1 MAIFLQLRIYAGKD
15 ITGIIQDSG
24 NTHLVGFSLPSSS
37 VSAYHTT
44 AKSDFWLYVA
54 YVLSTFVL
62 YASCIT
68 TILFVVSKSEQ
79 RGIKSFTKR
88 NPEVLIATIVVIGS
102 FILVEIVAE
111 LVMAIVWTVNVKHHF
126 IGFTVFIAAIAYYG
140 PGVFSLFKVGRKILN
155 YNKEHGKYNK
165 EHGRKDITII
175 NESNEGNVS
184 DIKSKIDAA
193 KIDTV
198 FKCFVW
204 ITAYFA
210 YVLLYSFFPA
220 FVLAFA
226 YPTRVMTTFA
236 FIATFLVLSIVYLT
250 TYIAKER
257 YH

>member
-88 NPEVLIATIVVIGS
+88 NLEVLKATIIVIGS
-102 FILVEIVAE
+102 FVLVEIVAE
-111 LVMAIVWTVNVKHHF
+111 LVIHGNCLDSECEA
-126 IGFTVFIAAIAYYG
+126 
-140 PGVFSLFKVGRKILN
+140 SLLCQ
-155 YNKEHGKYNK
+155 
-165 EHGRKDITII
+165 
-175 NESNEGNVS
+175 SLVS
-184 DIKSKIDAA
+184 L
-193 KIDTV
+193 
-198 FKCFVW
+198 
-204 ITAYFA
+204 YLQP
-210 YVLLYSFFPA
+210 LLYIV
-220 FVLAFA
+220 VL
-226 YPTRVMTTFA
+226 V
-236 FIATFLVLSIVYLT
+236 
-250 TYIAKER
+250 
-257 YH
+257 